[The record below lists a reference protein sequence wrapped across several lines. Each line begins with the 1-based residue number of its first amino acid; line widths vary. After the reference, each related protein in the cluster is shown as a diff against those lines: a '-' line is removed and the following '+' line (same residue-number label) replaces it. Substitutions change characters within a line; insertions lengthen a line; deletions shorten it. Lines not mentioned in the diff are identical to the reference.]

1 MMKKIGLEGI
11 TPHRF
16 RHTYAV
22 ILLNH
27 GLRESVVQKLLGHTS
42 LSMTLRYARVLDPTV
57 EIEFNKVNEKIQESP
72 LEDVPSFFFREDYPP
87 FEEGDSL
94 NWIRL
99 PHGYCRRNPK
109 IHCESDVKCLL
120 CERYCAH
127 SENLDCLEQMHERFQ
142 KLAMSVQAE
151 VVNSHISQLKE
162 YSESKVKTLPH
173 EKIAV
178 P

>member
-42 LSMTLRYARVLDPTV
+42 LSMTLRYAQVLDPTV
-57 EIEFNKVNEKIQESP
+57 EKEFNAVTKKIQESP
-72 LEDVPSFFFREDYPP
+72 LEDIPCFFYEDYPP
-87 FEEGDSL
+87 FEEGNSL

-109 IHCESDVKCLL
+109 IYCESDVKCLL

-127 SENLDCLEQMHERFQ
+127 SENLDCLEQMHERYQ
-142 KLAMSVQAE
+142 KLDMSVQAG
-151 VVNSHISQLKE
+151 VVQSHIAQLKE
-162 YSESKVKTLPH
+162 YSESKVKPLPH
-173 EKIAV
+173 NKIAIS
-178 P
+178 